1 MAMSPGRVVYVNY
14 GTPADYEQLQRM
26 GVSVSGAIVLARY
39 GESWRGI
46 KPKLAAEHGA
56 IACLIYSDP
65 HDDGYLRGDTY
76 PKGPMRPPFGA
87 QRGSVMDMPVY
98 PGDPQTPGVGAT
110 PDAKKIPL
118 SEVTTLYE
126 DSRDADLLSGR
137 GAVAEESERRY
148 RSRSPGAAICRS
160 PITWDRVR
168 PKRTCI

>member
-1 MAMSPGRVVYVNY
+1 VNY

-65 HDDGYLRGDTY
+65 HDDGYLRGDKF

-98 PGDPQTPGVGAT
+98 PGDP
-110 PDAKKIPL
+110 
-118 SEVTTLYE
+118 
-126 DSRDADLLSGR
+126 
-137 GAVAEESERRY
+137 
-148 RSRSPGAAICRS
+148 
-160 PITWDRVR
+160 
-168 PKRTCI
+168 